1 MASQSTTHLPALHW
15 GEGSLLRVL
24 WAECLEKPVITA
36 QTACECDDIAV
47 LTLYSQMVRKP
58 HSRRHNISTLTPNPD
73 VPLEI
78 RAHIHTLYEKA
89 KPAILDQ
96 NQTLEGLTQTTTA
109 LFTEIWKSAPALNLD
124 GYRYWCPGGAS
135 AVFCLESTKK
145 YLIDHI
151 GQHFK
156 APSRLNLKQ
165 TRTETPLGKLKLMMG
180 NKVPRWTNGDNEEQ
194 EEQDEDDCMF
204 SDDGYRASSRASFS
218 SGHHSVP
225 DIHIPLQPPSNLKQT
240 RKAVSKGPLRSEVD
254 AHTSDKPR
262 GKRELQRE
270 EQENP
275 ERPLA
280 RANSRKPSRATKVK
294 VEPEDKHSLSR
305 SHIRKPSTTA
315 AEVKVKTEPVERLK
329 DPDTDSIEI
338 RLNERGA
345 VGTKTQH
352 RDVERMLQLAI
363 DYYFGFHLIENM
375 YPDLRGKTKFSYDSM
390 ARATR
395 DLTLAAIAN
404 KLRDEEPY
412 REGLVPVVR
421 IFTSLYIW

>member
-1 MASQSTTHLPALHW
+1 LLQLPSW
-15 GEGSLLRVL
+15 
-24 WAECLEKPVITA
+24 
-36 QTACECDDIAV
+36 
-47 LTLYSQMVRKP
+47 
-58 HSRRHNISTLTPNPD
+58 
-73 VPLEI
+73 
-78 RAHIHTLYEKA
+78 
-89 KPAILDQ
+89 
-96 NQTLEGLTQTTTA
+96 
-109 LFTEIWKSAPALNLD
+109 
-124 GYRYWCPGGAS
+124 
-135 AVFCLESTKK
+135 
-145 YLIDHI
+145 
-151 GQHFK
+151 
-156 APSRLNLKQ
+156 
-165 TRTETPLGKLKLMMG
+165 
-180 NKVPRWTNGDNEEQ
+180 
-194 EEQDEDDCMF
+194 
-204 SDDGYRASSRASFS
+204 
-218 SGHHSVP
+218 
-225 DIHIPLQPPSNLKQT
+225 
-240 RKAVSKGPLRSEVD
+240 
-254 AHTSDKPR
+254 
-262 GKRELQRE
+262 
-270 EQENP
+270 NP

-315 AEVKVKTEPVERLK
+315 AKVKVKTEPVERLE

-345 VGTKTQH
+345 VGIKTQH

-375 YPDLRGKTKFSYDSM
+375 YPDLRGKTKFGYDSM